1 MPNYSYTAKKIDGQ
15 TKKGKASAED
25 LRGLARSLRDEGLI
39 LVNGFSD
46 GERRARKHINIVLPG
61 FGISIKE
68 KIIMV
73 RNLGVMTSTGL
84 SLVKIFDIL
93 VMQAKNKR
101 FKNALEDIRDRVNKG
116 ESLSEAMGT
125 HPDVFSAIFLSMVKI
140 GEEAGTLEEIFKNL
154 AVQLEKE
161 HELKAKV
168 KNAMIY
174 PSILFLVMIA
184 AAALVVTVVI
194 PKIDM
199 FFSSFKSPIPVYTK
213 IMLDS
218 CKFAAREWPLFI
230 IVPVILAFVLWVIS
244 KTTPGK
250 KIFDAVLLK
259 IPIVSSLIKESSCAP
274 LIRSLSS
281 LIASGVPLLRS
292 LEVSSD
298 IMENYYFNAAIK
310 ESVLRV
316 KKGESLSSAL
326 KLNQNIFPYGTVE
339 MFEVGEETGK
349 TSEILVRLAE
359 FYENEVTETT
369 EQLSAS
375 IEPILIVIM
384 GAAVGLFA
392 VAVIAPM
399 YSMLGSIQ

>member
-1 MPNYSYTAKKIDGQ
+1 
-15 TKKGKASAED
+15 
-25 LRGLARSLRDEGLI
+25 
-39 LVNGFSD
+39 
-46 GERRARKHINIVLPG
+46 
-61 FGISIKE
+61 
-68 KIIMV
+68 MV

-218 CKFAAREWPLFI
+218 GKFAAREWPLFI

-244 KTTPGK
+244 KTTPGRK
-250 KIFDAVLLK
+250 
-259 IPIVSSLIKESSCAP
+259 SLTQFC
-274 LIRSLSS
+274 
-281 LIASGVPLLRS
+281 
-292 LEVSSD
+292 
-298 IMENYYFNAAIK
+298 
-310 ESVLRV
+310 
-316 KKGESLSSAL
+316 
-326 KLNQNIFPYGTVE
+326 
-339 MFEVGEETGK
+339 
-349 TSEILVRLAE
+349 
-359 FYENEVTETT
+359 
-369 EQLSAS
+369 
-375 IEPILIVIM
+375 
-384 GAAVGLFA
+384 
-392 VAVIAPM
+392 
-399 YSMLGSIQ
+399 